1 MIIIWKEIVIE
12 VAFCLRTKAVL
23 GPNVNGDIF
32 HNTTT
37 EILLG
42 SR

>member
-1 MIIIWKEIVIE
+1 MIIIWKEIVIK

-23 GPNVNGDIF
+23 GANINGDII

-37 EILLG
+37 EILFG